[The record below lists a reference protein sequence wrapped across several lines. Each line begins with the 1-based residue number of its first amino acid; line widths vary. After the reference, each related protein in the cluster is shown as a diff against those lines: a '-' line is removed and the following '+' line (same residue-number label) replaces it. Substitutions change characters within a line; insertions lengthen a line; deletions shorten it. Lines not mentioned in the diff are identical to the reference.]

1 MRMHVAKLIG
11 VTHVYMLMM
20 SHYMQPSHEQEVM
33 LMLKKVE
40 NEMDANADC
49 LQDASYSWEIEKER
63 TSPSRSTDTSR
74 LLEIH

>member
-1 MRMHVAKLIG
+1 MHVAKLIG

-33 LMLKKVE
+33 LMLKNVE

-49 LQDASYSWEIEKER
+49 LQDASYSWEGDREESNIPF
-63 TSPSRSTDTSR
+63 TVVY
-74 LLEIH
+74 